1 MSPRLQRLAT
11 DWKTYAGLI
20 AGAIAGLAA
29 ATDLV
34 KAVANAITEADKLP
48 PETKWVAA
56 GLLAALSVLALVAG
70 VGRRSILLRPDA
82 ISGWLATVS
91 AHRCC
96 WVWLCH

>member
-11 DWKTYAGLI
+11 DWKTYACLI

-48 PETKWVAA
+48 PEAKWLAA
-56 GLLAALSVLALVAG
+56 GLMAALSLLALVSALG
-70 VGRRSILLRPDA
+70 HRSTL
-82 ISGWLATVS
+82 
-91 AHRCC
+91 
-96 WVWLCH
+96 